1 MALRYHRRKRA
12 PKPFEEGKVEM
23 ADTDKGRLELDNSS
37 ERQELEGS
45 EVYELDENYA
55 PPLLKGE
62 IAARIEDCESV
73 TWTIVF
79 L

>member
-1 MALRYHRRKRA
+1 
-12 PKPFEEGKVEM
+12 M
-23 ADTDKGRLELDNSS
+23 ADTDQGRLELDNSS

-45 EVYELDENYA
+45 EVYELDESHA

-62 IAARIEDCESV
+62 IAVPIEDCESV